1 MAKNKPAFPSSN
13 NKSSN
18 GQEAAKGDNK
28 TPLPTPKK
36 TIRGNS
42 RGQ

>member
-1 MAKNKPAFPSSN
+1 MAKNKPVFPSSHV
-13 NKSSN
+13 KSGNEQGS
-18 GQEAAKGDNK
+18 KGDNK

-36 TIRGNS
+36 AIRGNS

>member
-1 MAKNKPAFPSSN
+1 MAKNKPAFPSSS
-13 NKSSN
+13 NKSTNEQGS
-18 GQEAAKGDNK
+18 KGDSK

-36 TIRGNS
+36 SIRGNS

>member
-18 GQEAAKGDNK
+18 GQESKGDIK

-36 TIRGNS
+36 TVRGNS

>member
-13 NKSSN
+13 SKSSN
-18 GQEAAKGDNK
+18 SQESKGDSK
-28 TPLPTPKK
+28 TTLPTAKK
-36 TIRGNS
+36 AIRGNS

>member
-13 NKSSN
+13 NKTTN
-18 GQEAAKGDNK
+18 EQGAKGDNK
-28 TPLPTPKK
+28 TPLPMPKK
-36 TIRGNS
+36 AIRGNS

>member
-13 NKSSN
+13 SKSANEKGS
-18 GQEAAKGDNK
+18 KGDNK

>member
-13 NKSSN
+13 NKSTNEQDS
-18 GQEAAKGDNK
+18 KGDNK

-36 TIRGNS
+36 IIRSNS

>member
-1 MAKNKPAFPSSN
+1 MAKNKPAFPSN
-13 NKSSN
+13 NSKSPNEQGS
-18 GQEAAKGDNK
+18 KGDNK
-28 TPLPTPKK
+28 TPSPTPKK

>member
-1 MAKNKPAFPSSN
+1 MAKNKPVFPSSN
-13 NKSSN
+13 SKSAM
-18 GQEAAKGDNK
+18 EKGPKADNK

>member
-1 MAKNKPAFPSSN
+1 MAKNKPAFPSSHDKAGN
-13 NKSSN
+13 DQGS
-18 GQEAAKGDNK
+18 KGENK
-28 TPLPTPKK
+28 TPIPIPKK